1 MQPSDIMF
9 QTKLLRYIHVP
20 LYPACISQHKGP
32 LDAKTMKLQWTQTAD
47 DVVLCTPIF
56 CTQNTHFPGQ
66 HFLTHTHDY
75 DPSFQAHQKVC
86 STNKLIN
93 TPPMAVSC
101 TKLFALIASCNPCS
115 LKTFS

>member
-32 LDAKTMKLQWTQTAD
+32 LDAKTMKLQWTQIAD

-66 HFLTHTHDY
+66 HFLTPMTMTPLFKHIKKFAV
-75 DPSFQAHQKVC
+75 P
-86 STNKLIN
+86 TNL
-93 TPPMAVSC
+93 
-101 TKLFALIASCNPCS
+101 
-115 LKTFS
+115 